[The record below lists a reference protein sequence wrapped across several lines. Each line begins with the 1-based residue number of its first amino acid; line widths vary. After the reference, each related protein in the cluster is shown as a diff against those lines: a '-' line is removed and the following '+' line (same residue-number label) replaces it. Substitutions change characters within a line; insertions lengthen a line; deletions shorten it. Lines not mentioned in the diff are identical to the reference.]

1 MCEYN
6 EDLYGPRE
14 CPDNL
19 IQVDYEKLEELILNR
34 SREMVC
40 FTARVIYPL
49 HDRSDI
55 NKDDEAAFNHLVRRF
70 TRSNLI
76 PVKSTNARQKW
87 YDVILCDDDVCDFLN
102 YLRYPFYLDYIDYTY
117 DPHTR
122 LYTNRR
128 IKHDTQLYPRT
139 VYENHIYWKA
149 VYTERNM
156 M

>member
-40 FTARVIYPL
+40 FTARVIY
-49 HDRSDI
+49 
-55 NKDDEAAFNHLVRRF
+55 AFNHLIRRF
-70 TRSNLI
+70 TRSKINS
-76 PVKSTNARQKW
+76 VTSTNATQKW
-87 YDVILCDDDVCDFLN
+87 YDVILCENDVCDFLN
-102 YLRYPFYLDYIDYTY
+102 YLRYPFYLDYMDYTY
-117 DPHTR
+117 APHTR

-139 VYENHIYWKA
+139 PEENHIYWKA

>member
-6 EDLYGPRE
+6 EDLYGPRH
-14 CPDNL
+14 CPDDL
-19 IQVDYEKLEELILNR
+19 IQVDYEKLTQLRLSIN
-34 SREMVC
+34 REMVC

-55 NKDDEAAFNHLVRRF
+55 NKDDEETFHHLIKHF

-76 PVKSTNARQKW
+76 PVESTNPTQKW
-87 YDVILCDDDVCDFLN
+87 YDVILCENDVCDFLN
-102 YLRYPFYLDYIDYTY
+102 YLRYPFYLDYIDYKY
-117 DPHTR
+117 APHRR

-139 VYENHIYWKA
+139 PEENHIYWKA
-149 VYTERNM
+149 IYTERNM

>member
-55 NKDDEAAFNHLVRRF
+55 NKDDEAAFNHLIRRF
-70 TRSNLI
+70 TRSKINS
-76 PVKSTNARQKW
+76 VTSTNDTQKW

-102 YLRYPFYLDYIDYTY
+102 YLRYPFYLDYMDYTY
-117 DPHTR
+117 PPYTR